1 MALSNPAVSRAR
13 RATQGGQAAAEYAI
27 VSAGVL
33 LPVTMMLVFT
43 AQLLWVWQSAVE
55 WTREGARYAAT
66 HCYQGGGDNVRN
78 WMRTHVPV
86 NLDQQEFSAGT
97 AEIQLNYYTRNAET
111 GTLEEF
117 ACSGGDCSTEC
128 VPDAVTVRITGYSY
142 RTFLNYLG
150 LPPVQMPNFMTSLP
164 IESAGCD
171 PEAGT
176 CLP

>member
-1 MALSNPAVSRAR
+1 MALYNRTVTRAR

-66 HCYQGGGDNVRN
+66 HCYQSGGDNVRN

-111 GTLEEF
+111 GALEEF

>member
-1 MALSNPAVSRAR
+1 MALSNRAVSRAR

-66 HCYQGGGDNVRN
+66 HCYQGGGDNVRA

>member
-1 MALSNPAVSRAR
+1 MARYNRSVSRS
-13 RATQGGQAAAEYAI
+13 RAMQGGQAATEYVI
-27 VSAGVL
+27 VSGGVL

-43 AQLLWVWQSAVE
+43 AQIMWVWHSGVE

-66 HCYQGGGDNVRN
+66 HCYQASGDNVRT
-78 WMRTHVPV
+78 WMRTHVPPH
-86 NLDQQEFSAGT
+86 LDQQEFSQGT
-97 AEIQLNYYTRNAET
+97 AEIQINYYTRNAET
-111 GTLEEF
+111 GTLEDF

-128 VPDAVTVRITGYSY
+128 VPDAVTIRIGGYQY

-150 LPPVQMPNFMTSLP
+150 IQPITIPNFMTSMP